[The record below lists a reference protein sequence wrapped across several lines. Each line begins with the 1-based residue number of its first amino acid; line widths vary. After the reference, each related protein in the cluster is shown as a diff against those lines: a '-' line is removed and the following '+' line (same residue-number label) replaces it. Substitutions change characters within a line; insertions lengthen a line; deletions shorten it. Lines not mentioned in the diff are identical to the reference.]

1 MSYGPTL
8 LVGHDATGL
17 CWLVYNLHRPVHL
30 SPQVRLWLPTA
41 SHRRHFHQG
50 FPALMFGDCFLRGPG
65 PTRSEGMHAQDRENP
80 GLPAEARG
88 GMLWRWGESN
98 PRPMAGPEFFSERS
112 LRFYFSAPS
121 IAQTHRQIG
130 SVD

>member
-80 GLPAEARG
+80 GLPAETRG
-88 GMLWRWGESN
+88 GMVEMGGIEPPSN
-98 PRPMAGPEFFSERS
+98 GRPRIL
-112 LRFYFSAPS
+112 LR
-121 IAQTHRQIG
+121 AQSTFLFLSPQHCADTPLDRL
-130 SVD
+130 S

>member
-80 GLPAEARG
+80 GLPTEARG
-88 GMLWRWGESN
+88 GMVEMGGIEPPSN
-98 PRPMAGPEFFSERS
+98 GRPRIL
-112 LRFYFSAPS
+112 LR
-121 IAQTHRQIG
+121 AQSTVLFLSPQHC
-130 SVD
+130 VDTPPDRLS